1 MEETVEKVKNLYG
14 RPVGELVNII
24 EDQEE
29 QIKNL
34 SKLLRE
40 ANEKRYNAEMRH
52 SGNY

>member
-1 MEETVEKVKNLYG
+1 MQEVKNLHTL
-14 RPVGELVNII
+14 PVGELVNII

-40 ANEKRYNAEMRH
+40 ANEKRYDAEMRH